1 MKKFLSL
8 ALAVIMLLSLIPFST
23 LAAKPEMVTVVT
35 DSDNAYET
43 ISVALAA
50 DGTDAPAVAI
60 HSTNWS
66 LENGTTIDTLTKYTS
81 TQKKDLM
88 LHTYDNGWKD
98 VAVSGFSAYR
108 YVNASGTLKGIT
120 LAAYDESSTFGT
132 VKVAE
137 NSSFPVNPAKSG
149 VMLAITPYNNY
160 TSITYTAPKSGTV
173 SLSDP
178 TGGDIASVS
187 SVGDVYARPFN
198 DGAYYTVAIYN
209 NDEKIWPAVG
219 DNVTLNVNSPAVKFP
234 TLENISVSAGD
245 KIRIIAMSSATHGSC
260 VLALNP
266 QIDYVEET
274 VKVINSNAG
283 DDIAAA
289 IDADNGATEKTGL
302 ADSYWSI
309 GTYSNGTFTDGYASA
324 TVGDLQI
331 LNNYN
336 NWVTYSG
343 QYAYSI
349 GSSRVYAYDSTVE
362 NALNLN
368 PRAIFDDINGF
379 PTEITKKGVLLTGDA
394 ALKFTA
400 PKDGYVKL
408 YDPTGGNISAI
419 GSVNGN
425 QTGCLDNHNKIT
437 QFTITKNGEKIW
449 PTSEDYHSFS
459 LVHNGAPHTT
469 FPTVE
474 LYLEQGDEI
483 TLNFVSSGAEAN
495 KNIFT
500 LNPQVDYV
508 DTVPDVAAEVLST
521 ALATD
526 KANGTKNFLQGT
538 NWSFKYSSTEVTTS
552 SVVTYKTAANTDGG
566 YLNSTPYSN
575 KFAYEPIWYLN
586 LTAYGAG
593 EFDVF
598 AGRSNGAEPEDYVHR
613 LPESGLLFSTI
624 SALGSVTFTYTAP
637 QTGKINLYDPDGG
650 YIEAV
655 KSIGSVSYTGTLDT
669 ADKTATL
676 AIYKNDEKIW
686 PVDADKYT
694 FNYQNTYV
702 KFPEIKA
709 LEVNAGDKI
718 NIVFADNKNGPLSMA
733 LNPAVE
739 YFTPETGDLNA
750 DGEINILDLIRLKKF
765 MLNNDKLITRFDL
778 TGDENINSADL
789 IELRKFLLGVTDVFA
804 VDKELPDNIIS
815 RVVTADNGK
824 TYVEK
829 DGQPYDMTAVHIR
842 PDLIVQKYGI
852 SDKEG
857 YDTYLKPYFAAA
869 AELGFKA
876 INLQL
881 HWRVIETEEGVFN
894 WDFLQTV
901 YEYLNEYN
909 LDVQLL
915 WCGSDNCGYY
925 YDNVPAYV
933 RNGVGTRFASITSDN
948 GVVYLDYSDEDLI
961 KAETNAVANLM
972 VWLAENDTAHRTAAI
987 QIENEPNYGVPGF
1000 NTAPSADAT
1009 AEEVAATTWVGGQED
1024 AILNLINEIGL
1035 IIKNSDY
1042 SVVTRVNFVSFHCYY
1057 NGVSDSLAKA
1067 AAMPGIDLVGMS
1079 CFEPDTAMDTM
1090 FMNKLASINGNIP
1103 YIAESVAGYAS
1114 LFAKTLNAYDLGGF
1128 LMPYELKASD
1138 GRNDISIF
1146 EVGDDITFNYR
1157 DGSDVISNF
1166 GGKDYYEA
1174 NTADWIGFNNMIK
1187 AVGSEIA
1194 MADTSDFAVFN
1205 VAQNTSANETLVA
1218 GGRSFVLSNGTGG
1231 VGFVLKASDGSYIIY
1246 NQKGGNLIVNNNIVN
1261 GCISAGYFE
1270 NGQWNE
1276 TGKLASWAGGNQF
1289 SLSANTVYRIAPD
1302 QFK

>member
-23 LAAKPEMVTVVT
+23 LAAKPEIVTVVT
-35 DSDNAYET
+35 DSDNAYES
-43 ISVALAA
+43 ISAALEVDATN
-50 DGTDAPAVAI
+50 GTTTALD
-60 HSTNWS
+60 STNWS
-66 LENGTTIDTLTKYTS
+66 LKTGDSIAELADWSKAVAPLRILTY
-81 TQKKDLM
+81 
-88 LHTYDNGWKD
+88 
-98 VAVSGFSAYR
+98 SGQWTNKEIVGYNAYR
-108 YVNASGTLKGIT
+108 YGGSTNSLTVYRKGDDT
-120 LAAYDESSTFGT
+120 YG
-132 VKVAE
+132 KV
-137 NSSFPVNPAKSG
+137 SAKSEYYSPAIADNAIF
-149 VMLAITPYNNY
+149 LATAKWGKYV
-160 TSITYTAPKSGTV
+160 SLTYTAPKTGVVNLT
-173 SLSDP
+173 DP
-178 TGGDIASVS
+178 DNTDIAA
-187 SVGDVYARPFN
+187 VGYVNGTNLHNLDNQNKYIN
-198 DGAYYTVAIYN
+198 VAIYKN
-209 NDEKIWPAVG
+209 GEKIWPAVG
-219 DNVTLNVNSPAVKFP
+219 ETVKLIGTSPAVAFP
-234 TLENISVSAGD
+234 ELKNIQVSEGD
-245 KIRIIAMSSATHGSC
+245 KINITFYQGSDTYTC
-260 VLALNP
+260 GVLLNP
-266 QIDYVEET
+266 QVDYVEET

-283 DDIAAA
+283 DDIGRA
-289 IDADNGATEKTGL
+289 IAADNGATTKTGL
-302 ADSYWSI
+302 EDSYWSI
-309 GTYSNGTFTDGYASA
+309 GKYSNGAFTDGYASA

-331 LNNYN
+331 QKNDNS
-336 NWVTYSG
+336 WVTYSG
-343 QYAYSI
+343 KYAYSI
-349 GSSRVYAYDSTVE
+349 GSNRVYAYDL
-362 NALNLN
+362 NA
-368 PRAIFDDINGF
+368 DDEISLSPQKHWDDDAGYK
-379 PTEITKKGVLLTGDA
+379 PVTEKGVLITGSA
-394 ALKFTA
+394 SLKFTA

-408 YDPTGGNISAI
+408 YDPTGGYISAI
-419 GSVNGN
+419 AYVNSN
-425 QTGCLDNHNKIT
+425 KTGCLDNTNKKVN
-437 QFTITKNGEKIW
+437 FTISKNNEKIW
-449 PTSEDYHSFS
+449 PQDKDSYSFH
-459 LVHNGAPHTT
+459 LTNQGVTYAE

-483 TLNFVSSGAEAN
+483 TFNFVSSGTETN

-508 DTVPDVAAEVLST
+508 DTVPDVAADVLSA
-521 ALATD
+521 ALAAD

-538 NWSFKYSSTEVTTS
+538 NWSFKYSTTDVTTAD
-552 SVVTYKTAANTDGG
+552 VVTYKSTTNSDG
-566 YLNSTPYSN
+566 YLNTTPYSN
-575 KFAYEPIWYLN
+575 KFAYSPIWYVN
-586 LTAYGAG
+586 LTAYDADD
-593 EFDVF
+593 FDVF
-598 AGRSNGAEPEDYVHR
+598 SGRSNGAEPKDYVHR
-613 LPESGLLFSTI
+613 LPESGLLFSAI
-624 SALGSVTFTYTAP
+624 IGLKSVTFTYTAP

-655 KSIGSVSYTGTLDT
+655 KSIGTISQTGTLD
-669 ADKTATL
+669 DSKKTATL

-686 PVDADKYT
+686 PVNADKYT

-709 LEVNAGDKI
+709 LQVNAGDKI
-718 NIVFADNKNGPLSMA
+718 NIVFADNEGGPLSMA

-750 DGEINILDLIRLKKF
+750 DGVIDILDFIRIKKI
-765 MLNNDKLITRFDL
+765 MVNNDKLNSRFDL
-778 TGDENINSADL
+778 TGDENVNSADL
-789 IELRKFLLGVTDVFA
+789 IELRKFLLGITDVFE
-804 VDKELPDNIIS
+804 VDKEFPQNIIS
-815 RVVTADNGK
+815 RVVSTASGK

-842 PDLIVQKYGI
+842 PDLIIQKYGI

-881 HWRVIETEEGVFN
+881 HWRIIETAEGVFN

-933 RNGVGTRFASITSDN
+933 RNGVGTKYNSITSDN
-948 GVVYLDYSDEDLI
+948 GIVYLDYSDDDLI
-961 KAETNAVANLM
+961 KDETNAVANLM
-972 VWLAENDTAHRTAAI
+972 AWLAENDTAHRTAAI

-1035 IIKNSDY
+1035 VIKNSDY

-1079 CFEPDTAMDTM
+1079 CFEPDTTMDTV
-1090 FMNKLASINGNIP
+1090 FMKKLANICGNIP

-1138 GRNDISIF
+1138 GRDDMSIF

-1166 GGKDYYEA
+1166 GGKDYYEVK
-1174 NTADWIGFNNMIK
+1174 TADWIGFNNMIK

-1205 VAQNTSANETLVA
+1205 LAQTTSADETLVV
-1218 GGRSFVLSNGTGG
+1218 GGRSFVLSNSTGG

-1246 NQKGGNLIVNNNIVN
+1246 NQKGGKLTVNNNTVN

-1270 NGQWNE
+1270 NGQWVE
-1276 TGKLASWAGGNQF
+1276 TGKLSSSGGGNQF